1 MRLRPTEAVQAV
13 KKSKNCVVIEDECEF
28 EATGVLDNASQ
39 EETFKAVG
47 RPLVEATLRG
57 ISSTLLAYGGIGS
70 GKTYSLFGGK
80 VNHERGIIPRA
91 LEMIVQKMGSA
102 QIQVSAYEV
111 RSTDHIV
118 DLLTPGPI
126 DLVTCTVGGQLRDIS
141 SYPLKDG
148 QSVRCVLVLINFPKF
163 F

>member
-13 KKSKNCVVIEDECEF
+13 KKSKNCVVIEDECEY
-28 EATGVLDNASQ
+28 EASGILDNASQ
-39 EETFKAVG
+39 DETFKAVG

-57 ISSTLLAYGGIGS
+57 ISSTLLAYGGVGS
-70 GKTYSLFGGK
+70 GKTYSLYGGK

-141 SYPLKDG
+141 SFPLKDG
-148 QSVRCVLVLINFPKF
+148 QSVR
-163 F
+163 